1 MTFIP
6 IPMSLRLF
14 PALSSVRFSES
25 GITLRSLIH
34 LALSIVPGDKYA
46 STFIFLHTYS
56 KLDQRGAGMLHPGG
70 TDSAVRDAAVDAH
83 HVRHRVT
90 A

>member
-14 PALSSVRFSES
+14 PAFSSVRFSES
-25 GITLRSLIH
+25 GFMLSSLIH

-56 KLDQRGAGMLHPGG
+56 KLDQRHLLKMFLFALHIHDFVHDQVSIGL
-70 TDSAVRDAAVDAH
+70 V
-83 HVRHRVT
+83 
-90 A
+90 

>member
-6 IPMSLRLF
+6 IPMSLTVF
-14 PALSSVRFSES
+14 PAFSSVRFSES
-25 GITLRSLIH
+25 GFMLRSLIH

-56 KLDQRGAGMLHPGG
+56 QLDQQHLLKMFLFALRIH
-70 TDSAVRDAAVDAH
+70 DFVDDQ
-83 HVRHRVT
+83 VSISLV
-90 A
+90 